1 MRYLLGIDFGG
12 GASKAT
18 LLSEQGAVVAE
29 STAEYPTHYTPDG
42 GCEQTPADWERALKE
57 NIKVLLD
64 KSGIAPKD
72 IACVAV
78 DSATHTA
85 VLCDGAMTPLRPAI
99 HWTDSRAVNEAK
111 TLNETHGDEILR
123 LTYHRPGTFWT
134 LPQLLWVQAH
144 EPGVMGR
151 VAHIVFEKDY
161 VRYLLTGVICT
172 DHIEAEGSMLY
183 DSTSRDWSPFLCDL
197 AGIDVAVLPP
207 LVNPTDII
215 GTVTTTAAQACGLAA
230 GTPVIAGTTDTVM
243 EVFAAGAVAPGDATV
258 KLATAGRVCVITDHP
273 HPHRD
278 LVNYSHVV
286 EGLWYPGTATK
297 SAAASYRWFRDT
309 FGGDYADL
317 DRAASAVPIGCD
329 GLRFHPYLNGELS
342 PYADPLLCGSFTGVR
357 ATHTKGHFARAVM
370 EGVCYALWDSCSVL
384 DEVGIPRPT
393 VATAIGGG
401 TKGALWRQM
410 AADVL
415 GVTLRTAE
423 STDSSLGTAM
433 LAGVAVGIFSSP
445 AEAVKTCMKVT
456 GITQPNGDNHQ
467 KYLQVFA
474 EYKAI
479 HDALAPIYHQRTL

>member
-18 LLSEQGAVVAE
+18 LLSEQGRIVAE
-29 STAEYPTHYTPDG
+29 TTAEYPTHYTPDG
-42 GCEQTPADWERALKE
+42 GCEQAPADWERALKE
-57 NIKVLLD
+57 NIAVLLD
-64 KSGIAPKD
+64 KSGVDPTA

-85 VLCDGAMTPLRPAI
+85 VLCDGDMTPLRPAI
-99 HWTDSRAVNEAK
+99 HWTDSRAVAEAK
-111 TLNETHGDEILR
+111 DLNDAHGDEILR

-134 LPQLLWVQAH
+134 LPQLLWVKAH
-144 EPGVMGR
+144 QPAVMEQMR
-151 VAHIVFEKDY
+151 HIVFEKDY

-183 DSTSRDWSPFLCDL
+183 DCTARAWSPFLCGL
-197 AGIDVAVLPP
+197 VGLDVGVLPR
-207 LVNPTDII
+207 LVNPTDVI
-215 GTVTTTAAQACGLAA
+215 GAVTEAAAAAYGLAM
-230 GTPVIAGTTDTVM
+230 GTPVICGTTDTVM
-243 EVFAAGAVAPGDATV
+243 EVFAAGAVAEGDATV
-258 KLATAGRVCVITDHP
+258 KLATAGRICVITDAP

-297 SAAASYRWFRDT
+297 SAANSYRWFRDT
-309 FGGDYADL
+309 FGDGYAAL
-317 DRAASAVPIGCD
+317 DAAAAAVPIGCD

-370 EGVCYALWDSCSVL
+370 EGVCYALLDSCSVL
-384 DEVGIPRPT
+384 DEVGISRPT

-410 AADVL
+410 TADVL
-415 GVTLRTAE
+415 GVTLRTAA
-423 STDSSLGTAM
+423 STDSSFGSAM
-433 LAGVAVGIFSSP
+433 LAGVAVGVFASP
-445 AEAVKTCMKVT
+445 AAAVEACMQVT
-456 GITQPNGDNHQ
+456 GTTSPNMDNHE
-467 KYLQVFA
+467 KYLDVFA

-479 HDALAPIYHQRTL
+479 HDALAPIYRKRAL